1 MSEKNIEN
9 DKIKLIISTNEKS
22 TQVFTHEHLICRM
35 RQLKSHNLSNRKT
48 VIDLAQNIN
57 QNKKIAKNNFI
68 KADSKSIFYRN
79 VLTQSHSDMMN
90 LTEKKIFN
98 FLDKSKYKIK

>member
-1 MSEKNIEN
+1 MSEKIIEN

-35 RQLKSHNLSNRKT
+35 RQLKSHNPSNRKT
-48 VIDLAQNIN
+48 VIAQNIN
-57 QNKKIAKNNFI
+57 ENKKITKNNFI
-68 KADSKSIFYRN
+68 KTDSKSIFYRN